1 MKKFLLLIAGGI
13 TFIIALCM
21 LGPIIGLAFSAV
33 LIFLAMHFYVKSK
46 TTFSK
51 VIWILL
57 GIIGVLSAIS
67 NIPALVGIVAI
78 VILYVLYKKWKNE
91 DVKIELPIKTV
102 DKNDDPFMNFERE
115 WSNLTK

>member
-1 MKKFLLLIAGGI
+1 MKKLLLLIAGGI
-13 TFIIALCM
+13 TFIIAIAM
-21 LGPIIGLAFSAV
+21 VGPIIGLAFSAL

-51 VIWILL
+51 VMWIIL

-67 NIPALVGIVAI
+67 NIPAVIGIVAI
-78 VILYVLYKKWKNE
+78 VVLYVLYKKWKDE
-91 DVKIELPIKTV
+91 DVKVDFPKTT
-102 DKNDDPFMNFERE
+102 KKDDPFTNFERE